1 MNIYQFFDLMK
12 LLGDYA
18 LDNNRSL
25 YKITDCTTIREY
37 FTCYAPVQTDDII
50 IQPGYYM
57 WIWAD
62 DMTDK
67 DVIEDMLAIYFPQG
81 ENIIATWRQ
90 FDILTRYNYIVKIEQ
105 D

>member
-1 MNIYQFFDLMK
+1 MDLYQFFKFTK

-18 LDNNRSL
+18 LDNNRCL
-25 YKITDCTTIREY
+25 YEITDCTTIREY
-37 FTCYAPVQTDDII
+37 FTCYAPAQTDDII
-50 IQPGYYM
+50 IHPGYYI

-62 DMTDK
+62 DITDK
-67 DVIEDMLAIYFPQG
+67 DVIDEILAIYFPNG
-81 ENIIATWRQ
+81 KNIIATWRQ